1 MGDFVQVHCFLQ
13 CICICV
19 PSCLHWQSFF
29 LPFISVVLA
38 QLSEAGEHVS
48 FIEATPLSTP
58 EVFPESSLS
67 DLPFGSRCPLVRHTF
82 LYMVPLPIQLLRAR
96 CASSTSFARELCTGV
111 FDHNPFET
119 FARPIF
125 SSFLPSESTID
136 VARCPSLNGGQYATA
151 RDLIIKFLWRFASG
165 RRQLPFARSQLH
177 SVVSTLRGAENSD
190 VQEKVCGQLPSWKS
204 ILPGTNQWGVGSTS
218 R

>member
-111 FDHNPFET
+111 FDHNPIPT
-119 FARPIF
+119 P
-125 SSFLPSESTID
+125 PHT
-136 VARCPSLNGGQYATA
+136 Q
-151 RDLIIKFLWRFASG
+151 
-165 RRQLPFARSQLH
+165 RSI
-177 SVVSTLRGAENSD
+177 TW
-190 VQEKVCGQLPSWKS
+190 VCN
-204 ILPGTNQWGVGSTS
+204 I